1 MFDPAPRLDPG
12 YRHLLVSLEPP
23 LAVVEL
29 NRKRQLNALSMAL
42 RDELEAC
49 LGGLEDDDSVRAVVL
64 TGGPD
69 CFSAGFDL
77 KEVLETDFKA
87 FGHRAAE
94 FTEKTYF
101 FKKPL
106 VTAVGGVAYAG
117 GFDLALSGDV
127 IVASEAA
134 SLGRPEVRFGIN
146 PLLAKLWLRIGMARA
161 LHLSLTGEF
170 LTSQQAL
177 AIGLVDRVVP
187 RERLLETAKEEA
199 ARLAQ
204 NPLPALLAVK
214 RAARTVP
221 FLDVRSAVEYEFGL
235 TAEIIAEGSVKSALR
250 EYARGLGIIKE

>member
-1 MFDPAPRLDPG
+1 MAPE

-23 LAVVEL
+23 VAILEL

-42 RDELEAC
+42 RDELEGC
-49 LGGLEDDDSVRAVVL
+49 LGSLESDDSIRAVVL
-64 TGGPD
+64 TGGAD

-77 KEVLETDFKA
+77 KEVLETDFRA
-87 FGHRAAE
+87 FGHRVVE

-106 VTAVGGVAYAG
+106 VTAVGGIAYAG

-127 IVASEAA
+127 IVAADSA

-146 PLLAKLWLRIGMARA
+146 PLLAKLWLRIGMPRA
-161 LHLSLTGEF
+161 LQLSLTGDF
-170 LTSQQAL
+170 LTAEQAL
-177 AIGLVDRVVP
+177 AIGLVDRLVP
-187 RERLLETAKEEA
+187 GERLLDAAREEA
-199 ARLAQ
+199 TRVSQ

-214 RAARTVP
+214 RAARAVP
-221 FLDVRSAVEYEFGL
+221 FLDTRSAVEYEFGL

-250 EYARGLGIIKE
+250 EYARRLGIVKE

>member
-1 MFDPAPRLDPG
+1 MAPE

-23 LAVVEL
+23 VAVVEL

-42 RDELEAC
+42 RDELEGC
-49 LGGLEDDDSVRAVVL
+49 LGSLESDDSIRAVVL

-77 KEVLETDFKA
+77 KEVLETDFRA
-87 FGHRAAE
+87 FGHRAVE

-106 VTAVGGVAYAG
+106 VTAVGGGAYAG

-127 IVASEAA
+127 IVAADSA

-146 PLLAKLWLRIGMARA
+146 PLLAKLWLRIGMPRA
-161 LHLSLTGEF
+161 LQLSLTGDF
-170 LTSQQAL
+170 LTAEQAL

-187 RERLLETAKEEA
+187 GERLLDAAREEA
-199 ARLAQ
+199 TRVAA

-214 RAARTVP
+214 RAAHAVP
-221 FLDVRSAVEYEFGL
+221 FLDARSAVEYEFGL

>member
-1 MFDPAPRLDPG
+1 MAPE
-12 YRHLLVSLEPP
+12 YRHLLLTLEAP

-42 RDELEAC
+42 RDELEGC
-49 LGGLEDDDSVRAVVL
+49 LGSLESDDSIRAVVL

-77 KEVLETDFKA
+77 KEVLETDFRA
-87 FGHRAAE
+87 FGHRAVE

-127 IVASEAA
+127 IVAADSA

-161 LHLSLTGEF
+161 LQLSLTGEF
-170 LTSQQAL
+170 LTAQQAL
-177 AIGLVDRVVP
+177 ALGLVDRVVP
-187 RERLLETAKEEA
+187 GERLLDAAREEA
-199 ARLAQ
+199 TRVAA

-214 RAARTVP
+214 RAAHAVP
-221 FLDVRSAVEYEFGL
+221 FLDARSAVEYEFGL
-235 TAEIIAEGSVKSALR
+235 TAEIIAEGTVKSALR
-250 EYARGLGIIKE
+250 EYARALGIIKE

>member
-1 MFDPAPRLDPG
+1 MAPE

-23 LAVVEL
+23 VAILEL

-42 RDELEAC
+42 RDELEGC
-49 LGGLEDDDSVRAVVL
+49 LGSLESDDSIRAVVL
-64 TGGPD
+64 TGGAD

-77 KEVLETDFKA
+77 KEVLETDFRA
-87 FGHRAAE
+87 FGHRAVE

-106 VTAVGGVAYAG
+106 VTAVGGIAYAG

-127 IVASEAA
+127 IVAADSA

-146 PLLAKLWLRIGMARA
+146 PLLAKLWLRIGMPRA
-161 LHLSLTGEF
+161 LQLSLTGDF
-170 LTSQQAL
+170 LTAEQAL
-177 AIGLVDRVVP
+177 AIGLVDRLVP
-187 RERLLETAKEEA
+187 GERLLDAAREEA
-199 ARLAQ
+199 TRVAA

-214 RAARTVP
+214 RAAHAVP
-221 FLDVRSAVEYEFGL
+221 FLDARSAVEYEFGL

-250 EYARGLGIIKE
+250 EYARRLGIVKE